1 MESGATGS
9 PEDMPV
15 MATQPKTLTVT
26 LPPVPES
33 ARRCRRALVAG
44 GLDPDLDHTVSLLA
58 TELVTNSVRHA
69 AASSDIRIEAVLAEG
84 FARVEVIDHGA
95 GFDPE
100 VRHSVNGF
108 GLRLV
113 DKLASHWGVA
123 VQDDGTHVW
132 FEVDR
137 RRRRFERA
145 RPTAD

>member
-1 MESGATGS
+1 
-9 PEDMPV
+9 MPL
-15 MATQPKTLTVT
+15 MATQPKTFTVE

-33 ARRCRRALVAG
+33 ARRARRALMAG

-69 AASSDIRIEAVLAEG
+69 GVPGDIRIDAILAEG
-84 FARVEVIDHGA
+84 FARIEVVDGGR

-100 VRHSVNGF
+100 VRHEVNGF

-113 DKLASHWGVA
+113 DKLASRWGVEREPHC
-123 VQDDGTHVW
+123 TRVW

-137 RRRRFERA
+137 RRRRFDRA
-145 RPTAD
+145 RPR

>member
-1 MESGATGS
+1 MESGSSGS
-9 PEDMPV
+9 QEDMPL
-15 MATQPKTLTVT
+15 MATQPKTLTVE

-33 ARRCRRALVAG
+33 ARRARRALMAG

-69 AASSDIRIEAVLAEG
+69 AVPGDIRIEATLAEG
-84 FARVEVIDHGA
+84 FARIEVVDGGS

-100 VRHSVNGF
+100 VRHEVNGF

-113 DKLASHWGVA
+113 DKLASRWGVEREP
-123 VQDDGTHVW
+123 DGTRVW

-137 RRRRFERA
+137 RRRRFDRN
-145 RPTAD
+145 RPR

>member
-1 MESGATGS
+1 MESGASGS
-9 PEDMPV
+9 PEDMPL
-15 MATQPKTLTVT
+15 MATQAKTLRVE

-33 ARRCRRALVAG
+33 ARRARRALMAG

-69 AASSDIRIEAVLAEG
+69 AVPGDIRIEATLAEG
-84 FARVEVIDHGA
+84 FARIEVIDGGA

-100 VRHSVNGF
+100 VRHEVNGF

-113 DKLASHWGVA
+113 DKLASRWGVERA
-123 VQDDGTHVW
+123 ADGTHVW

-137 RRRRFERA
+137 RRRRFDRA
-145 RPTAD
+145 KPR

>member
-1 MESGATGS
+1 
-9 PEDMPV
+9 
-15 MATQPKTLTVT
+15 MATQAKNLTVE

-33 ARRCRRALVAG
+33 ARRARRALMAG

-69 AASSDIRIEAVLAEG
+69 AVPGDIRIEATFSEG
-84 FARVEVIDHGA
+84 FARVEVIDAGA

-100 VRHSVNGF
+100 IRHEVNGF

-113 DKLASHWGVA
+113 DKLASRWGVEREA
-123 VQDDGTHVW
+123 DGTRVW

-137 RRRRFERA
+137 RRRRFDRG
-145 RPTAD
+145 RPC

>member
-1 MESGATGS
+1 MQFGVSGS
-9 PEDMPV
+9 PEDMPL
-15 MATQPKTLTVT
+15 MATQSKTLTVT

-33 ARRCRRALVAG
+33 ARRARRALVAG

-69 AASSDIRIEAVLAEG
+69 GVPGDVRIEATLAEG
-84 FARVEVIDHGA
+84 FARIEVIDGGA

-100 VRHSVNGF
+100 VRHEVNGF

-113 DKLASHWGVA
+113 DKLASRWGVERES
-123 VQDDGTHVW
+123 DRTRVW

-137 RRRRFERA
+137 RRRRFDRNHP
-145 RPTAD
+145 R